1 VDELLNHAPCG
12 FISFADDGTITL
24 VNDTLLEMIGYEHGE
39 LVGRAIENIFSIG
52 TRIFYQTH
60 FFPLIRM
67 HGHAEEIF
75 LILRCKD
82 GSDAGVLAN
91 AMRKERA
98 GVVAIDCIFIR
109 VRERQKFEAEL
120 IRARKDAEVANEEL
134 RVSQEQ
140 LVSANY
146 ELERQAAEL
155 EISSEELQVLNDQ
168 MEERMIELERL
179 KEVADEASRAKSN
192 FLAMMSHELRTPLNA
207 IAGYAQIL
215 EMGIQGPVSEPQIQ
229 SLQRIQQSQRHLL
242 RLVNEILNLSRI
254 EAGQVDYELTD
265 IAGRDLISRIT
276 PLVEPQMQQSAITL
290 VIEVPADIILHCDV
304 DKTHQI
310 LINLLSNATKFT
322 PSGGVI
328 TIRANRS
335 GERQENVTVSVSD
348 TGIGIPQDMLTT
360 IFDPF
365 VQVESSP
372 SRRGEGTGLG
382 LAISRDL
389 AQGMNG
395 TLTATSTPGAGSTF
409 YLTLPA
415 APATAV
421 RQPTAQNDTL

>member
-1 VDELLNHAPCG
+1 VNELLLDAPCG
-12 FISFADDGTITL
+12 FVSFADDGIITL
-24 VNDTLLEMIGYEHGE
+24 ANNTLLSMIGYEHGE
-39 LVGRAIENIFSIG
+39 IVGQPIEQIFAVG

-91 AMRKERA
+91 AVRRERS
-98 GVVAIDCIFIR
+98 GVIANDCVFMR

-120 IRARKDAEVANEEL
+120 VRARTEAEQVSEELRISQEKLVAANNELEQQAIELELSSEEL
-134 RVSQEQ
+134 RV
-140 LVSANY
+140 
-146 ELERQAAEL
+146 
-155 EISSEELQVLNDQ
+155 LNEQ
-168 MEERMIELERL
+168 MEERMIDLERL
-179 KEVADEASRAKSN
+179 RQEADEANRAKSS

-207 IAGYAQIL
+207 IAGYAQLL
-215 EMGIQGPVSEPQIQ
+215 EMGVQGPVSESQTQ

-242 RLVNEILNLSRI
+242 RLVNEILNLARI
-254 EAGQVDYELTD
+254 ESGQVDYQITD
-265 IAGRDLISRIT
+265 IDAPELVSRII
-276 PLVEPQMQQSAITL
+276 PLVEPQMQQNAILL
-290 VIEVPADIILHCDV
+290 VTRVPDDLVVHCDV
-304 DKTHQI
+304 DKAHQI
-310 LINLLSNATKFT
+310 LLNLLSNATKFT
-322 PSGGVI
+322 PTGGTI
-328 TIRANRS
+328 TIDARPAGENR
-335 GERQENVTVSVSD
+335 ENVLIAISD
-348 TGIGIPQDMLTT
+348 TGIGIPDDMIHT

-372 SRRGEGTGLG
+372 SRRREGTGLG

-395 TLTATSTPGAGSTF
+395 TLTASSTVGEGSTF

-415 APATAV
+415 AHT
-421 RQPTAQNDTL
+421 T